1 MAPQLVKSCWGHV
14 LSAAGSA
21 CADCAGLLGEE
32 CPSFGVHGRPIFQAH
47 SPAVRGAL
55 QLDTEQARASGG
67 AGPCALLAHVLSP
80 WSCLWLVPTWSHPLG
95 LTQPDLPIG
104 AASLQ
109 GDGAGGPTFGLTP
122 TLVKHGS
129 EPSNRGPHHP
139 QNKGKNDLPSAQ
151 GQGWAPRTSAGTS
164 PLGREHVPA
173 PELLPQREWGS
184 AGAVVALPSYG
195 LGCASFPL

>member
-1 MAPQLVKSCWGHV
+1 MSCQLQAQLV
-14 LSAAGSA
+14 LSARGFWAKSVPALVTTEGPSSRPA
-21 CADCAGLLGEE
+21 AQPCAGLCSLTQSRPRPQVGQALMLSWPMSSPPGLVSGWSPPGAI
-32 CPSFGVHGRPIFQAH
+32 PSVSHSQIFQ
-47 SPAVRGAL
+47 L
-55 QLDTEQARASGG
+55 
-67 AGPCALLAHVLSP
+67 
-80 WSCLWLVPTWSHPLG
+80 
-95 LTQPDLPIG
+95 G

-109 GDGAGGPTFGLTP
+109 ADGAGGPTFGPTP

-129 EPSNRGPHHP
+129 EPSNRGPHNP

-151 GQGWAPRTSAGTS
+151 GQGWAPRTSGGTC

-173 PELLPQREWGS
+173 PELLPHREWGS